1 MSRFRVAS
9 VSFINARPLIAGL
22 ERDLRVDLKLAVP
35 SALIDLLIAD
45 QADVAL
51 LPIID
56 YQRADHLTLLPA
68 GCIASDGPT
77 LTVRIFSRVPIDQ
90 IRGLACDPDSHT
102 SVALARIILSRV
114 YRIRPE
120 LSDLSR
126 ATDDPYQ
133 ARLLIG
139 DKVVCEEPSG
149 FHYQLDLGEAWKKMT
164 GLPFVFAAWMA
175 RPGIGQPALNAL
187 LERAKQQGQS
197 ETDRIV
203 TQFAVPRGW
212 PAALARQ
219 YLTQNLE
226 FDLTDRHF
234 EAIRHFH
241 QLAADEGIIPAAK
254 PLEILGATS
263 QNQQPSIR

>member
-22 ERDLRVDLKLAVP
+22 DRDARVELKLAVP
-35 SALIDLLIAD
+35 SALIDVLTAD
-45 QADVAL
+45 RADVAL

-56 YQRADHLTLLPA
+56 YQRADDLTLLPA

-102 SVALARIILSRV
+102 SVALARIILARV
-114 YRIRPE
+114 YQLRPE
-120 LSDLSR
+120 LSDLAR
-126 ATDDPYQ
+126 ATDDPHQ

-149 FHYQLDLGEAWKKMT
+149 FHHQLDLGEAWKKMT

-175 RPGIGQPALNAL
+175 RPGIDQAALNAL
-187 LERAKQQGQS
+187 LARAKQQGQS
-197 ETDRIV
+197 ETDRIIA
-203 TQFAVPRGW
+203 QYAVPRGW
-212 PAALARQ
+212 PAALACQ

-226 FDLTDRHF
+226 FDLTHRHF
-234 EAIRHFH
+234 EAIRLFH
-241 QLAADEGIIPAAK
+241 QLAAEEGIIPTAK
-254 PLEILGATS
+254 PLVVLHATS
-263 QNQQPSIR
+263 QNPQPSIR